1 MNWDIFL
8 YVLLGILL
16 VALIVVLVI
25 IFIRSGMKDYL
36 VQLIAKAEQLFPK
49 DIPDYQKKRLD
60 YVVEAFKAKYK
71 WISWLINVVK
81 FIAKFC
87 ATFKI
92 IKK

>member
-1 MNWDIFL
+1 MNWNIFL
-8 YVLLGILL
+8 YVLFGILL
-16 VALIVVLVI
+16 VAAIVVFII

-36 VQLIAKAEQLFPK
+36 VQLIAEAEELFPK
-49 DIPDYQKKRLD
+49 DMPDYQQKRLN
-60 YVVEAFKAKYK
+60 YVLENFKNKYK
-71 WISWLINVVK
+71 WISWLINAVK